1 MLKNYYNNVIFCSM
15 MWVTQNEFQ
24 QCISRQLPSTK
35 KHMKTYLIVLF
46 IILCVV
52 CLPIGIWWL
61 YVKIWKFDVG
71 FSRFLSS
78 STDIEYQIA
87 LD

>member
-24 QCISRQLPSTK
+24 QCISRQLPGTK
-35 KHMKTYLIVLF
+35 KHMNTYLIVLF

-61 YVKIWKFDVG
+61 IVKIWRVNVG
-71 FSRFLSS
+71 FHHFLPSS
-78 STDIEYQIA
+78 SDIEYRIA
-87 LD
+87 LE